1 MSQMMISNKYEPTSG
16 IQWTPEYSWT
26 SDKIQKQASKCRPVN
41 FLALEFWQLVSL
53 LMELSIGNKPFLVI
67 MCIICGGF
75 LQLCTYVVFAN
86 LVT

>member
-53 LMELSIGNKPFLVI
+53 FYFTWELKVVI
-67 MCIICGGF
+67 K
-75 LQLCTYVVFAN
+75 LHCTLSV
-86 LVT
+86 

>member
-26 SDKIQKQASKCRPVN
+26 SDKTQKQASKCRPVN

-67 MCIICGGF
+67 MHIICGG
-75 LQLCTYVVFAN
+75 YVAFTN
-86 LVT
+86 LVM